1 MARILNTDDLALAQN
16 LLRSSI
22 LAHID
27 ALAKGE
33 PGADPASD
41 IGANVL
47 MIADV
52 LWDCTGS
59 DTADRCTACP
69 HIDAMA
75 SAFEAVGYSREL
87 GAIAWRGLGLEARA
101 VTGSERHTAYL
112 RISDMV
118 LHTPEYTRLFEHHR
132 NPVPACCDWEVPA
145 ID

>member
-16 LLRSSI
+16 LLRGSI

-27 ALAKGE
+27 ATTKGAS
-33 PGADPASD
+33 GADASAD

-47 MIADV
+47 MIADA

-132 NPVPACCDWEVPA
+132 NPVPACCDWTVPA